1 MDKIRV
7 DKWLWS
13 VRIFKSR
20 TRATEMCKSGKVSIR
35 ESKVKP
41 SQSIA
46 IDDIVEVNKNGY
58 NFRFK
63 VKELLTKRVSAILAQ
78 EAYDDLTPPEEL
90 NKYEDWFVGKA
101 SAERRLRGTGRP
113 TKHDRRTIDRFK
125 QEFYFDE

>member
-63 VKELLTKRVSAILAQ
+63 VKELLSKRVSAILAQ
-78 EAYDDLTPPEEL
+78 EAYDDLTPLEEL

-101 SAERRLRGTGRP
+101 SAERRPRGAGRP
-113 TKHDRRTIDRFK
+113 TKHDRRILDRFK
-125 QEFYFDE
+125 QDFYFDE